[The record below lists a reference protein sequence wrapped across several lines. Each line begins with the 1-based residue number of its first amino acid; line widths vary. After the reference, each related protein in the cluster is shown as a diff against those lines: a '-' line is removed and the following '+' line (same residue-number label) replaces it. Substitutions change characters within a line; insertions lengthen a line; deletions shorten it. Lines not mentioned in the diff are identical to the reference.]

1 MKTLKK
7 IAFVFSIFSILSLS
21 ACEII
26 EEPVFEE
33 TTETG
38 EEIKKTETND

>member
-26 EEPVFEE
+26 EEPVFDE
-33 TTETG
+33 TTGTG
-38 EEIKKTETND
+38 EAQSTEERND

>member
-26 EEPVFEE
+26 EEPVFDE

-38 EEIKKTETND
+38 ETETTHERRD